1 MKTKQ
6 LLYFVIGLLFFFSA
20 KAEKPVI
27 IYHFTLNQ
35 EIDKSAYRL
44 VKKAINEAENQHADY
59 ILMTLNT
66 YGGMLD
72 AADSIR
78 TKILNAKPTTIVW
91 INNNAASAGALISIA
106 CDSIYMRE
114 GASIGAATV
123 VDEMGNKQMD
133 KYQSYMRSMMRS
145 TAESNHRDPLIA
157 EAMVDESVVVP
168 GISDSAHILTFT
180 AQEAMKNKYCEGIAE
195 NETMVLH
202 QMHITSYKI
211 IEHQISFTDHIISFL
226 LNPFINSLLI
236 LMIFGGIYFE
246 MKAPGLGLPS
256 IVAIIGAILYFAPL
270 YLDGLAANWEILI
283 FVVGL
288 ILLALEIFVI
298 PGFGIVGI
306 LGIIFVIAG
315 LTLSLIDN
323 DMFHFHNNVFDVI
336 GKALFRVTITIIIGM
351 VLAATL
357 GGSIFNFPV
366 FNRMVLKSAQKS
378 EHGYSIRQNEMQVL
392 IGKEGV
398 AISDLRPSGK
408 VELEGNIYD
417 AISDAEYILK
427 NTPVVVS
434 KVTGY
439 SLRVKKIKTT

>member
-1 MKTKQ
+1 MRIKH
-6 LLYFVIGLLFFFSA
+6 LLYFVIGFFWSMSLIA
-20 KAEKPVI
+20 AEPTV

-44 VKKAINEAENQHADY
+44 VKKAINEAENQHAAY

-66 YGGMLD
+66 YGGQLD
-72 AADSIR
+72 VADSIR
-78 TKILNAKPTTIVW
+78 SKLLAAKAVTVVW

-106 CDSIYMRE
+106 CDSIYMKE
-114 GASIGAATV
+114 GANIGAATV

-145 TAESNHRDPLIA
+145 TAETNHRDPLIA
-157 EAMVDESVVVP
+157 EAMVDESIVVP
-168 GISDSAHILTFT
+168 GISDSSHILTFT
-180 AQEAMKNKYCEGIAE
+180 AKEAIKNNYCEGLAE
-195 NETMVLH
+195 NEQEVINQLH
-202 QMHITSYKI
+202 LANYKI
-211 IEHQISFTDHIISFL
+211 IEHHVTMMDRIIAFL

-256 IVAIIGAILYFAPL
+256 IIAILGAVLYFAPL

-283 FVVGL
+283 FVIGL

-306 LGIIFVIAG
+306 LGILFVIGG
-315 LTLSLIDN
+315 LTLSLINN
-323 DMFHFHNNVFDVI
+323 DFFHFPGNAMDVI
-336 GKALFRVTITIIIGM
+336 GHALLRVTLTLIIGM
-351 VLAATL
+351 VLAATF

-366 FNRMVLKSAQKS
+366 FNRMILKSEQRS
-378 EHGYSIRQNEMQVL
+378 EQGYTIKQNELQELV
-392 IGKEGV
+392 GKHGI

-408 VELEGNIYD
+408 VEIDGTIYD

-427 NTPVVVS
+427 NTPVQVT
-434 KVTGY
+434 KMTGY
-439 SLRVKKIKTT
+439 SVRVKKVKTA